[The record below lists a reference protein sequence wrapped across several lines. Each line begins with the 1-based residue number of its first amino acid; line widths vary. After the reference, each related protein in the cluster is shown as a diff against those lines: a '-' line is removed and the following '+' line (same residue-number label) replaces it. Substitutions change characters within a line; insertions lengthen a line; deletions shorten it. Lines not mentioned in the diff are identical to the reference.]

1 MSLFE
6 LQVFL
11 LVASAVIVTVVKVA
25 GVFVVNGVKIYLLI
39 QKDKREKKKLQ
50 KQMKQQSK
58 KPRRK

>member
-1 MSLFE
+1 MNLLE

-39 QKDKREKKKLQ
+39 QKDKRQKKKEQ
-50 KQMKQQSK
+50 KQNKQQSK

>member
-39 QKDKREKKKLQ
+39 QKDKRQKKKEQ
-50 KQMKQQSK
+50 KQSK

>member
-1 MSLFE
+1 MDLLE

-11 LVASAVIVTVVKVA
+11 LVASAVVVTVVKVA

>member
-1 MSLFE
+1 MNLME

-11 LVASAVIVTVVKVA
+11 LVAGAVIVTVAKVA

-39 QKDKREKKKLQ
+39 QKDKRQKKKEQ
-50 KQMKQQSK
+50 KQNKQQSK